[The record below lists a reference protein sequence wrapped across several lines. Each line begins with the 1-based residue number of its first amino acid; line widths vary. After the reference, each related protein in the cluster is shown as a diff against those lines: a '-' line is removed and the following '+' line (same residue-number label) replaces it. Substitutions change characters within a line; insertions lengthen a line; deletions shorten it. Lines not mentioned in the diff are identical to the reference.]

1 MMRSREQR
9 DDSGSMTLG
18 TTGLLLTL
26 GLLALIDATSIGTLV
41 IPLWMVLRAKQHR
54 NLGSAVLYLGVLGT
68 FYLAVGLLILGGATW
83 LQDIAAGG
91 LLESPVT
98 RWAGLV
104 LGAGLLTYSLSMNTR
119 TAKAL
124 AAPVIANAG
133 GRLHT
138 PEAEPLE
145 PHREGRWNKRLDL
158 ALGSRRGVALLGIT
172 AGLLELPTMLPYLG
186 AIGLLSQ
193 SHFNAT
199 AQTTFLVL
207 YCALMLVPGLVI
219 IGLRALAGPRL
230 TRAFDKLSGWLE
242 RASKESMAWVIGIIG
257 FLLMRSSLVFLFP
270 EAAWNPF
277 K

>member
-1 MMRSREQR
+1 
-9 DDSGSMTLG
+9 MTLG

-83 LQDIAAGG
+83 LQDIASGG
-91 LLESPVT
+91 LLESPVA

-104 LGAGLLTYSLSMNTR
+104 LGAGLVAYSLSMNTR
-119 TAKAL
+119 PAKAP
-124 AAPVIANAG
+124 AAPVIASAG

-138 PEAEPLE
+138 ADAEPLA
-145 PHREGRWNKRLDL
+145 PRREGRWGKQLDL

-172 AGLLELPTMLPYLG
+172 AGFLELPTMLPYLG

-199 AQTTFLVL
+199 AQITFLTL

-219 IGLRALAGPRL
+219 IGLRALAGPRM
-230 TRAFDKLSGWLE
+230 TRAFDKLSGWVE